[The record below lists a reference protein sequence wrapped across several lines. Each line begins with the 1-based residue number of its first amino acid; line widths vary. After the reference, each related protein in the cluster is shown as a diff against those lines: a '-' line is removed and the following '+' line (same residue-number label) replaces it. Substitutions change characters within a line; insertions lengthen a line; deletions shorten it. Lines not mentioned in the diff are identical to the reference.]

1 MRTVE
6 IADDMIRLGQLL
18 QLAGWAEGGAEA
30 KHFIA
35 DGEAS
40 VNGEVE
46 LRRGLGHRHAA
57 QPIQR
62 VLGLAGAEAIL
73 EHDSGGEA
81 HDRCA
86 SGDQGDLCLRCR
98 TRDRAS
104 SGLRPVDHGVLER
117 LGAVATLR
125 GRPRIGPGA

>member
-6 IADDMIRLGQLL
+6 IVDGMIRLGQLV

-46 LRRGLGHRHAA
+46 LRRGRQL
-57 QPIQR
+57 
-62 VLGLAGAEAIL
+62 
-73 EHDSGGEA
+73 HDGDIIELFGE
-81 HDRCA
+81 
-86 SGDQGDLCLRCR
+86 QVQIV
-98 TRDRAS
+98 TT
-104 SGLRPVDHGVLER
+104 PV
-117 LGAVATLR
+117 T
-125 GRPRIGPGA
+125 